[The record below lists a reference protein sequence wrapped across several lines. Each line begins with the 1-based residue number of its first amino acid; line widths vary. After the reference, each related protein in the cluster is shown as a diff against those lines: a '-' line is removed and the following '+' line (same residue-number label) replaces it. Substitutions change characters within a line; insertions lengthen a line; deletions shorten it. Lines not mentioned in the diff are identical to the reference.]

1 MVTHSIDSVFKRA
14 PPPPRRLDLD
24 DMAERIAASLNCIAA
39 DWRDD
44 VLGDAVAQ
52 LRRRNPELSELDIA
66 GLVAAIRSKIDPGN
80 FGRRGVLE

>member
-52 LRRRNPELSELDIA
+52 LRRRNPALSEPDIA
-66 GLVAAIRSKIDPGN
+66 SLLAAIKARLEVGN
-80 FGRRGVLE
+80 RGRRGVLE